1 MNLESIRVL
10 WVSSQLFSDKDEKQS
25 GVWQKALADKLL
37 ESNLLVLGNVSFQTS
52 SKSITKSFYKNI
64 VQWGLPR
71 KGKIKKGL
79 PHPIIRHYYNEII
92 EDFNPDLIQVW
103 GSENPL
109 KLLPFVSQSQIPVL
123 LTIQGVLGT
132 IGATILRGLS
142 LRDVLYTI
150 GLREILFNSS
160 LLAIKRS
167 FEKEAIIESQVVNC
181 ARFIETQS
189 EWTKAQI
196 ISVNP
201 SAKYLITK
209 RVLRPAFMSAEK
221 WTHFD
226 HINPIIYT
234 ASWGYSLKG
243 LHVLIRALA
252 IVKRY
257 YSNVQL
263 RIAGAVGRN
272 DWLGDGYLRL
282 IIKMIKI
289 NSLGNNVFWL
299 GSIDASEIISE
310 LQQASVFVNASF
322 VESYS
327 VALAEAMCVGTPSVV
342 SYAGAMPELAE
353 PDSEALYFTPGDHN
367 QCAFQILKLLNNPD
381 LAYSLS
387 LKALDRNVKKVSETD
402 IVQIQ
407 YRNYL
412 EVLSSFTPN

>member
-1 MNLESIRVL
+1 ML
-10 WVSSQLFSDKDEKQS
+10 WVSSRLFSDKDEKQS
-25 GVWQKALADKLL
+25 GVWQKALAEKLI
-37 ESNLLVLGNVSFQTS
+37 ESNLVVLGNVSFQTS

-64 VQWGLPR
+64 VQWGLPG

-79 PHPIIRHYYNEII
+79 PLPIIRHLYNQII
-92 EDFNPDLIQVW
+92 EDFKPDLIQVW

-123 LTIQGVLGT
+123 LTVQGVLGT

-142 LRDVLYTI
+142 LRDIVYTI

-160 LLAIKRS
+160 LLAVKRS
-167 FEKEAIIESQVVNC
+167 FEKEAVIESQVIKR

-189 EWTKAQI
+189 EWTEAQI

-201 SAKYLITK
+201 GAKYLRTK
-209 RVLRPAFMSAEK
+209 RVLRPAFVTAEK
-221 WTHFD
+221 WTNFD

-282 IIKMIKI
+282 IIKMIRV
-289 NSLGNNVFWL
+289 NNLENNVFWL
-299 GSIDASEIISE
+299 GSIDASEIIHE
-310 LQQASVFVNASF
+310 LQQACVFVNASF

-353 PDSEALYFTPGDHN
+353 PGIEALYFTPGDHN
-367 QCAFQILKLLNNPD
+367 QCAFQILKLFNNRN
-381 LAYSLS
+381 LAHSLS
-387 LKALDRNVKKVSETD
+387 LKALDRNVKKELEID
-402 IVQIQ
+402 IAQIQ
-407 YRNYL
+407 YGNYL
-412 EVLSSFTPN
+412 EVLTSFTQN